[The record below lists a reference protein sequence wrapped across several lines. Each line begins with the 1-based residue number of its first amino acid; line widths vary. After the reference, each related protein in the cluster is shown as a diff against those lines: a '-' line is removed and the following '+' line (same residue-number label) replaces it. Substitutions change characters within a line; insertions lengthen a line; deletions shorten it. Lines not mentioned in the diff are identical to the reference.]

1 MSAEPQPSPPEA
13 CYRHPTESTRV
24 HCTRC
29 GRPIC
34 PECMTPAPV
43 GHHCPEC
50 VAEGRRAARRLGPV
64 LRRPRSATVVILG
77 INLIV
82 FAVEVA
88 LGGSTSLQV
97 LVDMGAMV
105 PILVAQGE
113 YWRLVTAMFLHVG
126 VLHLAFNS
134 FGLYLFGSLIEG
146 VLGAAR
152 FIAVYLITGV
162 CAAAASFAFSPPGT
176 AAAGASGAVF
186 GLLGAWL
193 AFNLRRRSLSLAQ
206 ANIQGALMLIGIN
219 LALGFLLPG
228 IDNIAHLGGL
238 AAGLVAG
245 FAAEGA
251 GRGATS
257 RLVTQLAGFASLL
270 VVAAALTAWRAG
282 ELGALAW
289 LPGLLPGLGPLT

>member
-1 MSAEPQPSPPEA
+1 MSAEPHPSPPET
-13 CYRHPTESTRV
+13 CYRHPTESTGV

-34 PECMTPAPV
+34 PDCMTPAPV

-50 VAEGRRAARRLGPV
+50 VAEGRRATRRLGPI
-64 LRRPRSATVVILG
+64 LRRPRSATVVILA

-82 FAVEVA
+82 FAVEVV

-126 VLHLAFNS
+126 ILHLAFNS

-152 FIAVYLITGV
+152 FIAIYLITGV
-162 CAAAASFAFSPPGT
+162 CASAASFAFSPPGT

-238 AAGLVAG
+238 AAGLGAG

-251 GRGATS
+251 GRSETS
-257 RLVTQLAGFASLL
+257 RLVTQVAGFAALM

-282 ELGALAW
+282 ELGALAS

>member
-1 MSAEPQPSPPEA
+1 
-13 CYRHPTESTRV
+13 
-24 HCTRC
+24 
-29 GRPIC
+29 
-34 PECMTPAPV
+34 
-43 GHHCPEC
+43 
-50 VAEGRRAARRLGPV
+50 
-64 LRRPRSATVVILG
+64 VVILA

-82 FAVEVA
+82 FAVEVV

-126 VLHLAFNS
+126 ILHLAFNS

-152 FIAVYLITGV
+152 FIAIYLITGV
-162 CAAAASFAFSPPGT
+162 CASAASFAFSPPGT

-238 AAGLVAG
+238 AAGLGAG

-251 GRGATS
+251 GRSETS
-257 RLVTQLAGFASLL
+257 RLVTQVAGFAALM

-282 ELGALAW
+282 ELGALAS
-289 LPGLLPGLGPLT
+289 LPSLLPGLGPLT

>member
-1 MSAEPQPSPPEA
+1 MAAEPETSPPET
-13 CYRHPTESTRV
+13 CYRHPDERTRV

-34 PECMTPAPV
+34 PNCMTPASV

-50 VAEGRRAARRLGPV
+50 VGQARRSARRLRPA
-64 LRRPRSATVVILG
+64 LRRPRSATMVILG
-77 INLIV
+77 INLAV
-82 FAVEVA
+82 FVVEVA
-88 LGGSTSLQV
+88 LGGSTSIDV
-97 LVDMGAMV
+97 LVRMGAMV

-126 VLHLAFNS
+126 LLHLAFNS
-134 FGLYLFGSLIEG
+134 FGLYLFGSLVEG
-146 VLGAAR
+146 VLGSAR
-152 FIAVYLITGV
+152 FIAVYLVTGV
-162 CAAAASFAFSPPGT
+162 CASAASFAFSAPGT

-238 AAGLVAG
+238 AAGVVAG
-245 FAAEGA
+245 FAAEGV
-251 GRGATS
+251 GRRGTPRA
-257 RLVTQLAGFASLL
+257 VTQAAGFTLL
-270 VVAAALTAWRAG
+270 LLAAVALTAWRAG
-282 ELGALAW
+282 ELGALAV
-289 LPGLLPGLGPLT
+289 LPVLAP

>member
-1 MSAEPQPSPPEA
+1 MAAEPQTSQPET
-13 CYRHPTESTRV
+13 CYRHPGQLTRV

-50 VAEGRRAARRLGPV
+50 VGAARRSAQRVRPA
-64 LRRPRSATVVILG
+64 LRRPRSATTVILG

-82 FAVEVA
+82 FAVELA
-88 LGGSTSLQV
+88 LGGSTSIDV
-97 LVDMGAMV
+97 LVQMGAMV

-126 VLHLAFNS
+126 LLHLAFNA

-146 VLGAAR
+146 VLGSAR
-152 FIAVYLITGV
+152 FIAIYLVTGV
-162 CAAAASFAFSPPGT
+162 CASAASFAFSPAGT

-206 ANIQGALMLIGIN
+206 ANIQGALVLIGIN

-238 AAGLVAG
+238 AAGVVAG
-245 FAAEGA
+245 VAAEGV
-251 GRGATS
+251 GRHGTPRVA
-257 RLVTQLAGFASLL
+257 TQLAGFTGLL
-270 VVAAALTAWRAG
+270 VAAAALTAWRAG
-282 ELGALAW
+282 ELGALAVVS
-289 LPGLLPGLGPLT
+289 GPWP